1 MLLNLICF
9 LSFINNFGLNCKNNF
24 SFYIYF
30 CMAWDIRS
38 TITWIRFY
46 CFLECPSVPETKSVT
61 TLMKHSIT
69 YWSQIKMTLGSLK
82 VTTTVIVV
90 LIPNAMMMIAL
101 FQLQLTFP
109 SLELTRIPSEWN
121 LWYRK
126 RDQNVKESLVL

>member
-1 MLLNLICF
+1 MLVNLICF
-9 LSFINNFGLNCKNNF
+9 LNFSNNSGLNCKNNF

-38 TITWIRFY
+38 TFTWICFY

-69 YWSQIKMTLGSLK
+69 YWSKIKKTLGSLK

-90 LIPNAMMMIAL
+90 LIPNAMMMI
-101 FQLQLTFP
+101 TFP

-121 LWYRK
+121 LLYRK